1 MQPTSA
7 NRARPRNLCTCALLA
22 LLLAACSDDSGTD
35 PGDTTPPAAV
45 TDLAAAPDGPG
56 ATVVTWTASGD
67 DNRTG
72 RAEGYEIRTS
82 TTPISASS
90 WESASLV
97 AAGRPAEPGSSESRR
112 FQGLAA
118 GLRYYALRTVDDASN
133 ESALS
138 NVASVEVLGLTPPL
152 AIADLI
158 ATAAG
163 ANSVR
168 LTWTSPEL
176 SGETPAAAYDIR
188 YGTEPLTDSNIE
200 QMAAVADPPTP
211 ADTGTTES
219 FVVTGLDPATEY
231 FFVVR
236 SAVLRPNWS
245 EISNVVRAETDNIVR
260 FTTTPAFIG
269 ALDPDWSP
277 DGTLILY
284 DLDDDPEPPQ
294 TRLFWKPVAGGP
306 AVQLTS
312 GETSA
317 RAPSWSPDGAEI
329 SFALVRYEPS
339 DNGTLTY
346 VELAVMPAQP
356 LADPTVIAS
365 HGSDGQI
372 QKSAWS
378 PDGSEI
384 AYLLSYFP
392 EPEREVY
399 VVSRAGGDPRLL
411 LGVEA
416 GVGSGPDWSPDGS
429 SLIYTTTDY
438 DLWTVSPSGGA
449 PNRITDTPDER
460 EINPSWSP
468 DGTRIAYASNLS
480 GNYDIWIMDADGS
493 NRVQVTTDVESEGQ
507 PTWSPDGRIIAF
519 RRGRPNDIWLVYLE

>member
-1 MQPTSA
+1 MVAGETFRLRTEPV
-7 NRARPRNLCTCALLA
+7 
-22 LLLAACSDDSGTD
+22 
-35 PGDTTPPAAV
+35 TTRQLVMYA
-45 TDLAAAPDGPG
+45 G
-56 ATVVTWTASGD
+56 ASGD
-67 DNRTG
+67 YNRIHYDHHF
-72 RAEGYEIRTS
+72 AVE
-82 TTPISASS
+82 
-90 WESASLV
+90 
-97 AAGRPAEPGSSESRR
+97 AGLGGVIYARSYRGGHPRLTALAVGQAEP
-112 FQGLAA
+112 LW
-118 GLRYYALRTVDDASN
+118 
-133 ESALS
+133 
-138 NVASVEVLGLTPPL
+138 EVPDP
-152 AIADLI
+152 IP
-158 ATAAG
+158 
-163 ANSVR
+163 
-168 LTWTSPEL
+168 TSPDARFRQTAGVIVAGGTL
-176 SGETPAAAYDIR
+176 GGE
-188 YGTEPLTDSNIE
+188 
-200 QMAAVADPPTP
+200 QV
-211 ADTGTTES
+211 
-219 FVVTGLDPATEY
+219 VVTGLDPATEY

-493 NRVQVTTDVESEGQ
+493 NRVQLTTDVESEGQ